1 MPVPPATLPPMT
13 RFRHTAARRTAIGAV
28 GLSIVAL
35 GLVLMPLPG
44 PGTLIV
50 AGGLSVLR
58 REYPLA
64 GRVLD
69 RMSGIG
75 RRVRPRKSRDS
86 ETDSLE

>member
-1 MPVPPATLPPMT
+1 MPLATLSPMT
-13 RFRHTAARRTAIGAV
+13 RIRHTAARRTAIGAV
-28 GLSIVAL
+28 GLSVVAL

-58 REYPLA
+58 REYPVA

-69 RMSGIG
+69 RMSGIR
-75 RRVRPRKSRDS
+75 RRVWPWKNCDFEADS
-86 ETDSLE
+86 PE